1 MTTPSDDCYACAK
14 MIISCPVHDVK
25 PTADI
30 SASIDL
36 RDDSDHESNSEC
48 EDSPQTCEWC
58 GKTYDDD
65 TAMSVHHWLS
75 FGKYA
80 CDGPLCEECENN
92 MTNEQ
97 MRYCV
102 KTQDCDDCD
111 CSCARAIDEDTQPGG
126 QKKRLEKIDGSKKV
140 WPEPSPTISP
150 RLSSFLSLSFPT
162 LSKMSSVST
171 PISKPLCDNN
181 NDKSVKKIL
190 ARMFFS
196 HDDAESRCCV
206 NCGDDKC
213 EGCATCYD
221 IGHDECECGKSC
233 EKPDCCALCGE
244 DFDDGEVVG
253 YGELYE
259 CGHKLCEACA
269 PEDGV
274 CCPYSDE
281 CYDIGHDECE

>member
-126 QKKRLEKIDGSKKV
+126 QKERLEKIDGSKKV

-171 PISKPLCDNN
+171 PISHPDSEVLVFTDKHYKQYLMTIAQWKKTPLPDRTAGEWF
-181 NDKSVKKIL
+181 KATALS
-190 ARMFFS
+190 S
-196 HDDAESRCCV
+196 E
-206 NCGDDKC
+206 GDQ
-213 EGCATCYD
+213 YD
-221 IGHDECECGKSC
+221 HWVPAYYMG
-233 EKPDCCALCGE
+233 
-244 DFDDGEVVG
+244 
-253 YGELYE
+253 
-259 CGHKLCEACA
+259 
-269 PEDGV
+269 
-274 CCPYSDE
+274 
-281 CYDIGHDECE
+281 